1 MRYAVYFTPPKDD
14 PLTLA
19 AARWLGRD
27 AFSGEQISVGQ
38 IVPGLSETLSA
49 YHTAAPRRYGFHG
62 TIVAPFALASSAG
75 EGELIAAFDAF
86 CAGHRA
92 FTIPAVGLRRLGSFL
107 TLMASEPCAELQEL
121 AAAAVIHFD
130 AWRAP
135 LGEDGIARRNPEKLS
150 ERQNAL
156 LLRWGYPYVMEEFRF
171 HMTLSG
177 SLPADLAEPFEA
189 AARHWFA
196 PFIDAPLAVDG
207 LALFVEPD
215 AGAPFTVMR
224 HARLASV

>member
-27 AFSGEQISVGQ
+27 AFSGEELAAGQ

-49 YHTAAPRRYGFHG
+49 YHTAASRRYGFHG
-62 TIVAPFALASSAG
+62 TIVAPFALAESAG
-75 EGELIAAFDAF
+75 EADLVAAFDAF
-86 CAGHRA
+86 CAGQNA

-107 TLMASEPCAELQEL
+107 ALMTSEPCAELNDL
-121 AAAAVIHFD
+121 AASAVRHFD
-130 AWRAP
+130 TLRAP
-135 LGEDGIARRNPEKLS
+135 LDEDGIARRNPERLS

-156 LLRWGYPYVMEEFRF
+156 LRRWGYPYVMEEFRF

-177 SLPADLAEPFEA
+177 SLPADLVTPFET
-189 AARHWFA
+189 AARSWFA

-224 HARLASV
+224 HARLATA